1 MAIAVTVGS
10 NWVSTVNLIVSCPSR
25 IDVATK
31 ASQLRLDLHDDSL
44 DESVGMAPS
53 SL

>member
-1 MAIAVTVGS
+1 MAMAVTVGS
-10 NWVSTVNLIVSCPSR
+10 NWVSTVKLIVSCSWR
-25 IDVATK
+25 AERDF
-31 ASQLRLDLHDDSL
+31 QFDLHYDSL